1 MPIEAPAAP
10 AEKVIRP
17 MKFAIVS
24 DVHGNLEALTA
35 VFERIGPDDAVLCLG
50 DIVGYGPN
58 PNECL
63 ALLRERATATV
74 LGNHDVAAVDSH
86 GLAYFNPNARAAI
99 HWTQGVLDPD
109 HVAWLDGLSYEVRTP
124 DYLLVHGAPVE
135 YFAYILDKA
144 AAQRAFEATDA
155 PLIFVG
161 HTHVA
166 DYYALGEDGALAHA
180 FCQRGGRID
189 LEPGVRYLV
198 NVGSVGQPRD
208 LNPDA
213 SFVFYDPDARTIVWE
228 RVPYAVARTQEK
240 IGAAH
245 LPDALAR
252 RLGVGR

>member
-1 MPIEAPAAP
+1 M
-10 AEKVIRP
+10 R
-17 MKFAIVS
+17 FAIVS

-35 VFERIGPDDAVLCLG
+35 VFERIGPDDGVLCLG

-63 ALLRERATATV
+63 ALLRNRATSTV
-74 LGNHDVAAVDSH
+74 LGNHDVAAIDNH

-99 HWTQGVLDPD
+99 DWTQRVLDPD
-109 HVAWLDGLSYEVRTP
+109 HIAWLDGLSYEVRTP
-124 DYLLVHGAPVE
+124 EYLLVHGAPVD

-144 AAQRAFEATDA
+144 AAAQAFKATDA

-166 DYYALGEDGALAHA
+166 DYYSLAADGTIGHA
-180 FCQRGGRID
+180 FFQRGGRID
-189 LEPGVRYLV
+189 LEPGVRYLI
-198 NVGSVGQPRD
+198 NAGSVGQPRD

-213 SFVFYDPDARTIVWE
+213 SFVFYDSDARTIEWV

-252 RLGVGR
+252 RLTVGR

>member
-1 MPIEAPAAP
+1 MPIEAPAVP
-10 AEKVIRP
+10 AEKVVRP

-35 VFERIGPDDAVLCLG
+35 VFERIGPDDGVLCLG

-74 LGNHDVAAVDSH
+74 LGNHDVAAIDSH

-109 HVAWLDGLSYEVRTP
+109 HVRWLDGLSYEVRTP
-124 DYLLVHGAPVE
+124 EYLLVHGAPVE

-144 AAQRAFEATDA
+144 AAQRA
-155 PLIFVG
+155 
-161 HTHVA
+161 HVA
-166 DYYALGEDGALAHA
+166 DYYALAQDGALAHA

-252 RLGVGR
+252 RLTVGR